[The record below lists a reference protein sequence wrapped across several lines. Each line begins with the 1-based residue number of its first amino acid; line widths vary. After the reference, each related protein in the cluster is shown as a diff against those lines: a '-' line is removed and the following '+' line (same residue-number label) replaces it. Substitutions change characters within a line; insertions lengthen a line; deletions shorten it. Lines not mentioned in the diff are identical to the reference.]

1 MQPTTGRERSLANLQ
16 PIRDK
21 ETARKLGA
29 KGIQAKRAKKAEQ
42 ERLQAEAD
50 NRSRE
55 KLAKLA
61 YEALFN
67 ALQDTD
73 VPVQARLT
81 AAREALD
88 RLEGRPTQR
97 VETSQASPL
106 AELAELSQAELEARL
121 AGLQERR
128 LRLVK
133 SESAADST
141 PNAQEGS
148 G

>member
-1 MQPTTGRERSLANLQ
+1 MTGRERSLANLI
-16 PIRDK
+16 PISNS
-21 ETARKLGA
+21 EEARKL
-29 KGIQAKRAKKAEQ
+29 AKKSAEARRARKAA
-42 ERLQAEAD
+42 EAAKQAEAD
-50 NRSRE
+50 DRSRE
-55 KLAKLA
+55 RLARLA

-67 ALQDTD
+67 ALEHADI
-73 VPVQARLT
+73 PVQARLT

-97 VETSQASPL
+97 VETAQASPL

-141 PNAQEGS
+141 PKTQEGI